1 MTRKI
6 VLDADFSRGIDRILK
21 GICENLQLTQTQHR
35 LAEEHYKAVSNWL
48 EQPGS
53 ILAPF
58 KPTIYPQG
66 SLPMGVTNKPLGR
79 DEYDLDFICEL
90 QLESG
95 QITPADLFSK
105 FEYRIREHKDY
116 RERMELGKRCIC
128 LKYAHDFHLDIVP
141 AWTNGKFGEGQVR
154 IPDRELENW
163 KDTNSKQYVD
173 WFNAIANADRDLSR
187 HDEAAPIPPQEEF
200 EDKSALKFAVQLM
213 KRGRDMAFQDK
224 DDLAPASIVLSTLA
238 AKSYSGNTSVFG
250 TVAETLYHIQAQI
263 LASPGRLQVWNPANQ
278 VAEDLGERWDKS
290 PEAYEEFKT
299 WISGFCLIWQQLE
312 QARGYRDINEI
323 LVALFGEQPTR
334 EAIRQDTLRLE
345 QARQDGRLSVAAGSG
360 LLTTQSPAI
369 AVPRN
374 TFYGQ

>member
-1 MTRKI
+1 MTQIIR
-6 VLDADFSRGIDRILK
+6 LDADFSRGIDRILK
-21 GICENLQLTQTQHR
+21 GICENLQLSLTQHR
-35 LAEEHYKAVSNWL
+35 LAEEHYKAVSSWL
-48 EQPGS
+48 EQSGS

-58 KPTIYPQG
+58 KPQIYPQG

-90 QLESG
+90 QLESW

-105 FEYRIREHKDY
+105 FEYRIQEHKDY
-116 RERMELGKRCIC
+116 RERMKLGKRCIC

-141 AWTNGKFGEGQVR
+141 ACTNAKLGEGQVR

-163 KDTNSKQYVD
+163 KDTNSREYVKR
-173 WFNAIANADRDLSR
+173 FNAIADADRNRSR
-187 HDEAAPIPPQEEF
+187 YDKAEPLPPQEEF
-200 EDKSALKFAVQLM
+200 EDKSALKFAVQLI
-213 KRGRDMAFQDK
+213 KRGRDIAFQDK

-238 AKSYSGNTSVFG
+238 ANGYSGNTSVFG
-250 TVAETLYHIQAQI
+250 TVAETLNYMQGQI
-263 LASPGRLQVWNPANQ
+263 LANSDRLQVWNPANQ
-278 VAEDLGERWDKS
+278 VAEDLGERWDNNPK
-290 PEAYEEFKT
+290 AYEEFKT
-299 WISGFCLIWQQLE
+299 WISGFRSLWQRLE
-312 QARGYRDINEI
+312 QSRGNG
-323 LVALFGEQPTR
+323 LSQVLFSLFGEQPTH

-345 QARQDGRLSVAAGSG
+345 HARQDGRLRIAPGSG

>member
-1 MTRKI
+1 MTRKT
-6 VLDADFSRGIDRILK
+6 VLDADFSGGLDRILK
-21 GICENLQLTQTQHR
+21 GICESLQLSQTQHR
-35 LAEEHYKAVSNWL
+35 LAEEHYRAVSNWL

-58 KPTIYPQG
+58 KPQIYPQG

-90 QLESG
+90 QLEDW
-95 QITPADLFSK
+95 QISPADLFSK

-141 AWTNGKFGEGQVR
+141 ACTNRKLGEGQVR
-154 IPDRELENW
+154 IPDREMENW
-163 KDTNSKQYVD
+163 KDTNSRQYVK
-173 WFNAIANADRDLSR
+173 WFNVIADSEQDRSR
-187 HDEAAPIPPQEEF
+187 LDKAEPLPPQEEF
-200 EDKSALKFAVQLM
+200 DDKSALKFAVQLM
-213 KRGRDMAFQDK
+213 KRGRDLAFQDK

-238 AKSYSGNTSVFG
+238 ANGYSGNTSVSG
-250 TVAETLYHIQAQI
+250 TVAETLNHIQGQI
-263 LASPGRLQVWNPANQ
+263 LVSPGRLQVWNPANQ
-278 VAEDLGERWDKS
+278 VSEDLGERWDKN
-290 PEAYEEFKT
+290 PEAYEAFKD
-299 WISGFCLIWQQLE
+299 WIADFCRIWDQLE
-312 QARGYRDINEI
+312 RARGPEVNEI
-323 LVALFGEQPTR
+323 LFSLFGENLTQAVIR
-334 EAIRQDTLRLE
+334 EELQRQE
-345 QARQDGRLSVAAGSG
+345 QARQAGKLGIVAGTG